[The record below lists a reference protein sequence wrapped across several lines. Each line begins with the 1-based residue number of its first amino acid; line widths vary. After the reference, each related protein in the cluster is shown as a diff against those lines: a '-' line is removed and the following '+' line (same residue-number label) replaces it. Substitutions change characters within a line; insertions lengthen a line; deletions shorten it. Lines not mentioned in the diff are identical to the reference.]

1 MAAQRSPTMKKLILV
16 LPVIL
21 GGALIVDAAGPKTL
35 TRTIQASEIEV
46 LELSSGIGDVTITAR
61 EGLDDIAIEV
71 VLTPRRGGIFS
82 SKRQAEQDVE
92 AASLEAAVKR
102 DRLKL
107 RISPAD
113 DEDRRFE
120 EKWIIDMP
128 SRLAIK
134 LEHGVGDVVIR
145 GATAGVDLDS
155 GVGDVDVE
163 AFAGD
168 ISVDLGVGTAVV
180 RAPAAVYATAEAAG
194 GVGSARVTVRGEKIE
209 GGGFVSHAASWSGDG
224 SSRLDVSVGVGDAI
238 IELD

>member
-1 MAAQRSPTMKKLILV
+1 MKKLIF
-16 LPVIL
+16 VIPIIL
-21 GGALIVDAAGPKTL
+21 ICALTVEAAGPKTL
-35 TRTIQASEIEV
+35 TRTIPAAAINT
-46 LELSSGIGDVTITAR
+46 LDLSSGIGDVTIIAR
-61 EGLDDIAIEV
+61 EGIDEVAIEV

-82 SKRQAEQDVE
+82 SKRQAERDVE
-92 AASLEAAVKR
+92 TASLETAVKNES
-102 DRLKL
+102 LKL

-145 GATAGVDLDS
+145 AATAGIELDS
-155 GVGDVDVE
+155 GVGDIDVE
-163 AFAGD
+163 ATEGD
-168 ISVDLGVGTAVV
+168 ITIDLGVGNAVV

-224 SSRLDVSVGVGDAI
+224 SYRLDVSVGVGEAI

>member
-1 MAAQRSPTMKKLILV
+1 MKKLIFVLAIVLV
-16 LPVIL
+16 CAVT
-21 GGALIVDAAGPKTL
+21 VEAAGSKTL
-35 TRTIQASEIEV
+35 TRTVQADEIEA
-46 LELSSGIGDVTITAR
+46 LDLNSGIGDVTITAR
-61 EGLDDIAIEV
+61 DGLDEVTIEV

-82 SKRQAEQDVE
+82 SKRQAERDVE
-92 AASLEAAVKR
+92 AASLEAAVQR
-102 DRLKL
+102 ESLKL
-107 RISPAD
+107 RISPTD

-120 EKWIIDMP
+120 EKWIIEMP

-145 GATAGVDLDS
+145 AATAGIELDS

-163 AFAGD
+163 AAEGN
-168 ISVDLGVGTAVV
+168 ITIDLGVGTAVV

-194 GVGSARVTVRGEKIE
+194 GVGGARLMVLGEEIE

-224 SSRLDVSVGVGDAI
+224 SYRIEVSVGVGDAV